1 MDIPLDVVEMR
12 QRTEMTS
19 MERQKILRALR
30 DPDHFALRITYQ
42 DRSGA
47 ITERVVSPI
56 RMLDSR
62 TMLALCLCRELP
74 RRFDLDR
81 CSELELVEAHDILMP
96 CPIIVRQTVAAPRQ
110 CDTIPMSVA

>member
-1 MDIPLDVVEMR
+1 MTNVEK
-12 QRTEMTS
+12 
-19 MERQKILRALR
+19 QKVLRALR

-42 DRSGA
+42 DRAGA

-81 CSELELVEAHDILMP
+81 CSDLELVEAHDILMP
-96 CPIIVRQTVAAPRQ
+96 CPIVNRQR
-110 CDTIPMSVA
+110 MSDECISYTATSLACKL